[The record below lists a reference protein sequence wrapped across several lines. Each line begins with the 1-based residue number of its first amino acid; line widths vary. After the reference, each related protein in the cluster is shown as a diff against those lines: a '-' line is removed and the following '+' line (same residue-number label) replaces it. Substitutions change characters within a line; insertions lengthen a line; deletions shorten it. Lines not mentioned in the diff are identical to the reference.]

1 MVVTWF
7 IVFLVLLVIEL
18 VTINL
23 VSIWF
28 AVGALSSMISA
39 CFTENITIQV
49 IIFIIVS
56 IIALLITKP
65 FVEKLRKR
73 KIQPTNLDRVI
84 GSEGVV
90 TKEIDK
96 NSYGEVKV
104 KGSVWTAM
112 SDTKIEKGKEIKV
125 LKIEGVKL
133 LVEEIEEDK

>member
-90 TKEIDK
+90 T
-96 NSYGEVKV
+96 
-104 KGSVWTAM
+104 
-112 SDTKIEKGKEIKV
+112 
-125 LKIEGVKL
+125 
-133 LVEEIEEDK
+133 

>member
-1 MVVTWF
+1 MVGTWF
-7 IVFLVLLVIEL
+7 IIFLVLLVIEL
-18 VTINL
+18 ATVNL

-28 AVGALSSMISA
+28 AVGALSSMIAA
-39 CFTENITIQV
+39 CFIEDITIQI

-56 IIALLITKP
+56 VIALLITKP
-65 FVEKLRKR
+65 FVSKLRIR

-90 TKEIDK
+90 MKDISK

-104 KGSVWTAM
+104 KGSIWTAM
-112 SDTKIEKGKEIKV
+112 SDTEIEKGKEVKV

-133 LVEEIEEDK
+133 LVEEIKEDK